1 MTVWGG
7 VGGPRSKPDE
17 MPTVEVSR
25 TLVKSPPELW
35 SELSG
40 ERLRE
45 AVGGASLT
53 VTEEERRIEWEAEDA
68 SGAAV
73 LEPAGWGT
81 KLTLTA
87 TVEQEVAR
95 LEPDVARMGLWARL
109 VGGRAATPPPVPAAP
124 PSEGRSED
132 LQKAL
137 EQLLDDLGSAH
148 RRPFQNS

>member
-1 MTVWGG
+1 M
-7 VGGPRSKPDE
+7 R
-17 MPTVEVSR
+17 TVEVSR

-40 ERLRE
+40 ERLIE
-45 AVGGASLT
+45 AVGGASLK
-53 VTEEERRIEWEAEDA
+53 VAEEERRIEWEADGA
-68 SGAAV
+68 RGAAV

-87 TVEQEVAR
+87 HIEEEVGA

-109 VGGRAATPPPVPAAP
+109 RGTRAVEPPATPEPETKVRPD
-124 PSEGRSED
+124 E
-132 LQKAL
+132 L
-137 EQLLDDLGSAH
+137 EETLAQLLDDLGSAH

>member
-1 MTVWGG
+1 
-7 VGGPRSKPDE
+7 
-17 MPTVEVSR
+17 MPTFEVSR

-40 ERLRE
+40 ERLSE
-45 AVGGASLT
+45 AVGGASLK
-53 VTEEERRIEWEAEDA
+53 VTEDERRIEWEADGA

-87 TVEQEVAR
+87 TFEEVAR

-109 VGGRAATPPPVPAAP
+109 IGAKPPAP
-124 PSEGRSED
+124 PEPEPPAQPPGD
-132 LQKAL
+132 LQQAL

-148 RRPFQNS
+148 RRPFQNG

>member
-1 MTVWGG
+1 M
-7 VGGPRSKPDE
+7 R
-17 MPTVEVSR
+17 TVEVSR

-40 ERLRE
+40 ERLSE

-53 VTEEERRIEWEAEDA
+53 VAEEERRIEWKADGVT
-68 SGAAV
+68 GAAV

-87 TVEQEVAR
+87 HIQEEMAQ
-95 LEPDVARMGLWARL
+95 LEPEVARMGLWARL
-109 VGGRAATPPPVPAAP
+109 RGIEPVAPSPPPPPA
-124 PSEGRSED
+124 GRGDD
-132 LQKAL
+132 LEKAL

-148 RRPFQNS
+148 RRPFQQG

>member
-1 MTVWGG
+1 MSAWGG
-7 VGGPRSKPDE
+7 VGGPNPKPDE

-45 AVGGASLT
+45 AVGGAALT
-53 VTEEERRIEWEAEDA
+53 VTEEERRIEWEADDA
-68 SGAAV
+68 NGAAV

-109 VGGRAATPPPVPAAP
+109 IGVRAPAPAVPATPPT
-124 PSEGRSED
+124 EGRSED

>member
-1 MTVWGG
+1 M
-7 VGGPRSKPDE
+7 R
-17 MPTVEVSR
+17 TVEVSR

-40 ERLRE
+40 DRLSE

-53 VTEEERRIEWEAEDA
+53 VTEEERRIEWEAEGVR
-68 SGAAV
+68 GAAV

-87 TVEQEVAR
+87 HIEAEVAQ
-95 LEPDVARMGLWARL
+95 LEPEVARMGLWARL
-109 VGGRAATPPPVPAAP
+109 RGTPAAMPAPPPPEAP
-124 PSEGRSED
+124 GRGDD
-132 LQKAL
+132 LEKAL

-148 RRPFQNS
+148 RRPFQQQG